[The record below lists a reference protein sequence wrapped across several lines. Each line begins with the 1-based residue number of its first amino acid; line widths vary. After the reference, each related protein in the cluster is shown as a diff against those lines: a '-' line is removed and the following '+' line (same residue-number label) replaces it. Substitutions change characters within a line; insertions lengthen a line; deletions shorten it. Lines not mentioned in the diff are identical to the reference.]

1 MERVNE
7 ALQQARKASKLHK
20 ILDDFFTAQTAI
32 TIEAIKSC
40 PRTDLLGKQ
49 AYLIAIDKLEQAL
62 LEHVNKYNLI
72 EVRRQHAGTD

>member
-7 ALQQARKASKLHK
+7 ALQQARAASKLHK
-20 ILDDFFTAQTAI
+20 MLDTFFTEQTVL

-40 PRTDLLGKQ
+40 PRTDLPGKQ
-49 AYLIAIDKLEQAL
+49 AYLVALDKLEQSL

-72 EVRRQHAGTD
+72 EVRRQHAGTN